1 MSVAPPP
8 SQRVG
13 GSFRDPAGYVFRR
26 DGRIFRAIDSATT
39 RSLTKLE
46 QSGILPRWLE
56 SGKIPGT
63 RFVSD
68 PGLKAALASEH
79 APFESFLEHDPIR
92 DLTFPYEWSVSMI
105 ADAGIATL
113 DLQEGALAAGCSLKD
128 ATAFNVQFVRG
139 RPVFIDLGS
148 FEQPARLDLWFALG
162 QFNQM
167 FLFPLLLCV
176 HHGWDPRAYFLPR
189 LSGRPVED
197 VARAFGRMESFSPRV
212 LFDVTLPLLLNRAA
226 QGRAQVDRALLER
239 PNPDT
244 RPQLMQIGR
253 LRTRL
258 AKLAGAYKPAGTWSS
273 YERTCT
279 YTDAAEETKKTMVR
293 RFLDERKPR
302 RVLDL
307 GCNTGDYSRIAA
319 ASGAEVI
326 SADSDHDAVEI
337 LYRRLRAEPAAIT
350 PMVLDIMSPSPGVGF
365 MNRERPAFLDRL
377 DVDCVLAL
385 ALLHH
390 LLISGNLSLAA
401 ARDLL
406 HALTG
411 VLLVLEFIPS
421 ADPMFRHTLQFR
433 RDLYAGVDL
442 TACKQVFAE
451 RFRLLEEQPIP
462 GSPRTL
468 LFYSRDGAR

>member
-1 MSVAPPP
+1 
-8 SQRVG
+8 
-13 GSFRDPAGYVFRR
+13 VFRR
-26 DGRIFRAIDSATT
+26 DARIFRAIDSATT
-39 RSLTKLE
+39 QSLNKLE
-46 QSGILPRWLE
+46 QAGVLPRWLE
-56 SGKIPGT
+56 SGKVAGT
-63 RFVSD
+63 RFVTD
-68 PGLKAALASEH
+68 TALATTLAAEH
-79 APFESFLEHDPIR
+79 PPFESFLEHAAIR
-92 DLTFPYEWSVSMI
+92 DLTFPYEWTVSMI

-113 DLQEGALAAGCSLKD
+113 DLQEGALAASCSLKD

-197 VARAFGRMESFSPRV
+197 VARILGPLERWSPRV

-244 RPQLMQIGR
+244 RPQLMQLAR
-253 LRTRL
+253 LRARL
-258 AKLAGAYKPAGTWSS
+258 AKLAGAYRPAGTWSS
-273 YERTCT
+273 YEQTCT
-279 YTDAAEETKKTMVR
+279 YSDAAEDTKKGLVR
-293 RFLDERKPR
+293 RFLETRKPR

-319 ASGAEVI
+319 AAGAEVI
-326 SADSDHDAVEI
+326 AADGDHDAVEI

-365 MNRERPAFLDRL
+365 LNRERPAFLERL

-406 HALTG
+406 HTLTRD
-411 VLLVLEFIPS
+411 LLVLEFVPTD
-421 ADPMFRHTLQFR
+421 DPMFRRMLQFR
-433 RDLYAGVDL
+433 RDLYSGVDL
-442 TACKQVFAE
+442 AACKQVFAE

-468 LFYSRDGAR
+468 LFYSHDGIPS